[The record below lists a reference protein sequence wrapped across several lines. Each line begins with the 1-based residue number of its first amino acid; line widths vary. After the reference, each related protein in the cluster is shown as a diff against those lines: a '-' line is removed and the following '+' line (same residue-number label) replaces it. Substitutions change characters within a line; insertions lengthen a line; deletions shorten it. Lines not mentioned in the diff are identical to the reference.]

1 MKLVVVVYWP
11 CVENFINHTMIT
23 NKKSKG
29 TPLDAQQRLTLILQR
44 LAEGKSRLEI
54 QNELQKKYGVSQT
67 TLNSDFLK
75 AVKELQKDQ
84 EGFVSGIRSIIADR
98 YETLW
103 TAALERG
110 DLKTAT
116 NVLKQESELFG
127 LNTIKQDID
136 VNAGEFTVT
145 FE

>member
-1 MKLVVVVYWP
+1 MFL
-11 CVENFINHTMIT
+11 TMNI
-23 NKKSKG
+23 KKQSKG

-44 LAEGKSRLEI
+44 LGEGKSRLEI
-54 QNELQKKYGVSQT
+54 QNELRNKYGVSQV

-75 AVKELQKDQ
+75 ALAELKNQQ
-84 EGFVSGIRSIIADR
+84 EPFTSSIKQIIADR

-103 TAALERG
+103 TAAMERG

-116 NVLKQESELFG
+116 NILKQESDLFG

-136 VNAGEFTVT
+136 VNAGEFEIT
-145 FE
+145 FN

>member
-1 MKLVVVVYWP
+1 M
-11 CVENFINHTMIT
+11 NI
-23 NKKSKG
+23 KKQSKG

-54 QNELQKKYGVSQT
+54 QNELKGKYGVSQV

-75 AVKELQKDQ
+75 ALAELKNQQ
-84 EGFVSGIRSIIADR
+84 EPFTSSIKQIIADR

-103 TAALERG
+103 TAAMERG

-116 NVLKQESELFG
+116 NILKQESDLFG

>member
-98 YETLW
+98 YEFLW
-103 TAALERG
+103 NAAIERG

-116 NVLKQESELFG
+116 TILKQMSTLFG
-127 LNTIKQDID
+127 ADCPVKVDLGTE
-136 VNAGEFTVT
+136 EFTIT
-145 FE
+145 FS

>member
-1 MKLVVVVYWP
+1 M
-11 CVENFINHTMIT
+11 NI
-23 NKKSKG
+23 KKQSKG

-54 QNELQKKYGVSQT
+54 QNELKNKYGVSQS

-75 AVKELQKDQ
+75 ALAELKNQQ
-84 EGFVSGIRSIIADR
+84 EPFTSSIKQIIADR

-103 TAALERG
+103 TAAMERG

-116 NVLKQESELFG
+116 NILKQESDLFG

-136 VNAGEFTVT
+136 VNAGEFEIT
-145 FE
+145 FN

>member
-1 MKLVVVVYWP
+1 M
-11 CVENFINHTMIT
+11 NI
-23 NKKSKG
+23 KKQSKG

-54 QNELQKKYGVSQT
+54 QNELKNKYGVSQV

-75 AVKELQKDQ
+75 ALAELKNQQ
-84 EGFVSGIRSIIADR
+84 EPFTSSIKQIIADR

-103 TAALERG
+103 TAAMERG

-116 NVLKQESELFG
+116 NILKQESDLFG